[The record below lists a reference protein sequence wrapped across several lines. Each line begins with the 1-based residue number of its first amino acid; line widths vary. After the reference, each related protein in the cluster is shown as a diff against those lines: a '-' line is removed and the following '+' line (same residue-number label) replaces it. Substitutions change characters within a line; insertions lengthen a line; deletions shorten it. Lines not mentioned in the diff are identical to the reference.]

1 MRRGSTIALALLWCG
16 VPFLG
21 IAAQQIDVRPAP
33 PEGCKGTPTADSTI
47 YDAEEASPGPQLR
60 SFRRLEMPTALREA
74 GGKGGV
80 TLAYV
85 VNADGRVDSSNVVV
99 MTVSDSTL
107 IAPARAVVVGSRF
120 WPGCRAGIPVRV
132 QVTQSFG
139 FEAKNFDSRGFLIR
153 PKGGG

>member
-1 MRRGSTIALALLWCG
+1 
-16 VPFLG
+16 
-21 IAAQQIDVRPAP
+21 
-33 PEGCKGTPTADSTI
+33 
-47 YDAEEASPGPQLR
+47 
-60 SFRRLEMPTALREA
+60 MPTALRDA

-85 VNADGRVDSSNVVV
+85 VNADGRVESSNVVV
-99 MTVSDSTL
+99 MNASDSTL

-120 WPGCRAGIPVRV
+120 WPGCRGGIPVRV

-139 FEAKNFDSRGFLIR
+139 FEAKNYDSRGFLIR